1 MQGQVWIVVQCAL
14 RGMRCAPL
22 LGLRSVSPPWRW
34 LTAVPTC
41 RGADNTWCT
50 SLRKVQGVGF
60 NRWLFFMQPWSVN
73 LHICG
78 CAFHWPHCIF
88 FPLKTGPVIKVNLD
102 VTVELRKSE
111 IFLIIHFG
119 TGCFY
124 WWCGDRGPLSKWG
137 ESEGDSSDISCQCS
151 HFEASHVTCV
161 LKPKSETSHIGDSV
175 TYVTGLNSLFFL
187 QSY

>member
-14 RGMRCAPL
+14 RSMRCAPL

-60 NRWLFFMQPWSVN
+60 NSDFFYST
-73 LHICG
+73 LICQFTHLRL
-78 CAFHWPHCIF
+78 CFSLT
-88 FPLKTGPVIKVNLD
+88 PLYLLSAENRCSPIRKVNLD
-102 VTVELRKSE
+102 ITVELRKSE

-119 TGCFY
+119 IACSY

-161 LKPKSETSHIGDSV
+161 LAKIRNITHRWQCDIC
-175 TYVTGLNSLFFL
+175 NRN
-187 QSY
+187 

>member
-14 RGMRCAPL
+14 RSMRCAPL

-34 LTAVPTC
+34 LTAVPTR
-41 RGADNTWCT
+41 RGADNTWWEKSREWALTVDVFFLCNLDLSIYT
-50 SLRKVQGVGF
+50 SAAVLF
-60 NRWLFFMQPWSVN
+60 IDMTPLYLLSAENRCSP
-73 LHICG
+73 IR
-78 CAFHWPHCIF
+78 
-88 FPLKTGPVIKVNLD
+88 KVNLD
-102 VTVELRKSE
+102 ITVELRKSE

-119 TGCFY
+119 TACFY

-161 LKPKSETSHIGDSV
+161 LTKIRNITHRWQCDIC
-175 TYVTGLNSLFFL
+175 N
-187 QSY
+187 QN

>member
-14 RGMRCAPL
+14 RGMRCARL

-34 LTAVPTC
+34 LTAVPTR

-60 NRWLFFMQPWSVN
+60 NSDFLLRNLDLSIYTSAAVLFIGPTVSSFRWKNRCSP
-73 LHICG
+73 I
-78 CAFHWPHCIF
+78 
-88 FPLKTGPVIKVNLD
+88 IKVNLD
-102 VTVELRKSE
+102 ITVELRKSE

-119 TGCFY
+119 TACFY

-137 ESEGDSSDISCQCS
+137 ESGGDSSDISCQCS

-161 LKPKSETSHIGDSV
+161 LTKIRNIDT
-175 TYVTGLNSLFFL
+175 
-187 QSY
+187 